1 MAEEK
6 KERSLTTIIIF
17 VLALIVAFLIGMF
30 VMRFLGQG
38 GEGKKEIAQASP
50 APQAAQEQGEVLGE
64 EQIKKIESG
73 GAAVKGEENAPV
85 TIVEFSEYQC
95 PYCGKYV
102 MESYPQIL
110 EEYGDQIRYIFHDFP
125 LQFHAHAQK
134 MAEAARCAG
143 DQGQYWQMHNLI
155 FENQEEWSGKES
167 VDADIDNFVSQLN
180 LLNKA
185 EFDTCLDSGKY
196 TQVIE
201 TDRDLGLEV
210 GVQGTPTFFINGQM
224 LVGAVPF
231 SNFKTIIE
239 AELAK

>member
-17 VLALIVAFLIGMF
+17 ILALIVAFLIGIF
-30 VMRFLGQG
+30 VMRYLGQG
-38 GEGKKEIAQASP
+38 GGEKKEIAQASP
-50 APQAAQEQGEVLGE
+50 VPQAAQEQGEILGE
-64 EQIKKIESG
+64 EEINKIESN

-95 PYCGKYV
+95 PFCSKYF
-102 MESYPQIL
+102 MDSYSQMM

-134 MAEAARCAG
+134 MAETARCAG
-143 DQGQYWQMHNLI
+143 DQGQYWQMHDLI
-155 FENQEEWSGKES
+155 FENQAEWSEKES
-167 VDADIDNFVSQLN
+167 VDTDIDNFVSQLN
-180 LLNKA
+180 LNKA
-185 EFDTCLDSGKY
+185 EFDSCLASGKY
-196 TQVIE
+196 TQVVE
-201 TDRDLGLEV
+201 ADRDLGLEV

-224 LVGAVPF
+224 LVGAVPY